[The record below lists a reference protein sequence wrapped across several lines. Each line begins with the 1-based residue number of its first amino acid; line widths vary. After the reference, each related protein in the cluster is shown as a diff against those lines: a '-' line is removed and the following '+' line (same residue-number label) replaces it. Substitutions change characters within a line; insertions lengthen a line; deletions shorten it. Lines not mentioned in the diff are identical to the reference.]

1 MDAHQEENE
10 QDWEDFT
17 LFEFKAG
24 LMKKTG
30 TQLSA
35 DPRRGTVRML
45 RVSFDFSSARR
56 ERNLSSDGASRFYV
70 KSRAEAWERAV
81 RKNLRRQ

>member
-1 MDAHQEENE
+1 MQE

-30 TQLSA
+30 TQLAA
-35 DPRRGTVRML
+35 DPRRGTVRLL
-45 RVSFDFSSARR
+45 RVRPLFSKRANAERDRAFARC
-56 ERNLSSDGASRFYV
+56 LSCSRF
-70 KSRAEAWERAV
+70 SF
-81 RKNLRRQ
+81 